1 MPLCLAVALTR
12 LIWGVNRLFKNK
24 GEVTPDT
31 MYMFARKGGV
41 SIAKAQRMLGY
52 QPKVDLEEGL
62 RRSEAWLREG
72 GQIG

>member
-1 MPLCLAVALTR
+1 MAVAITHL
-12 LIWGVNRLFKNK
+12 LWGVGRVLKIK

-41 SIAKAQRMLGY
+41 SISKAQHMLGY

-62 RRSEAWLREG
+62 RRSEAWLRES